1 MKTFA
6 ELLVDLSH
14 NEVKYILVGGL
25 AVDLCGYS
33 RVTHDVDIIIEHS
46 KDNINLLI
54 SRLLN
59 FGDGSAKELS
69 YTDFDLEEGCIRIVE
84 DFPLDI
90 FTIMRSQTYQDLRRY
105 VKFYEINE
113 VKIPYL
119 GAEGLI
125 ELKHNSYRAKDQLDV
140 QTLKVLLSNEA
151 NQSPIEK
158 SGVVI
163 SLKKWRNSF
172 FKKS

>member
-6 ELLVDLSH
+6 ELLVELSR
-14 NEVKYILVGGL
+14 NGVKYILVGGL

-33 RVTHDVDIIIEHS
+33 RVTHDVDIIIDYS
-46 KDNINLLI
+46 KENINLLI
-54 SRLLN
+54 SILFN
-59 FGDGSAKELS
+59 FGEGSVRELS

-90 FTIMRSQTYQDLRRY
+90 FTIMRSHTYQDLTRY

-125 ELKHNSYRAKDQLDV
+125 ELKQTSYRAKDQLDV

-158 SGVVI
+158 SGI
-163 SLKKWRNSF
+163 GMTFKKWLKSF
-172 FKKS
+172 FNV

>member
-69 YTDFDLEEGCIRIVE
+69 YTDFDLEEGSIMKLK
-84 DFPLDI
+84 FPI
-90 FTIMRSQTYQDLRRY
+90 WVQ
-105 VKFYEINE
+105 
-113 VKIPYL
+113 
-119 GAEGLI
+119 
-125 ELKHNSYRAKDQLDV
+125 KD
-140 QTLKVLLSNEA
+140 
-151 NQSPIEK
+151 
-158 SGVVI
+158 
-163 SLKKWRNSF
+163 
-172 FKKS
+172 

>member
-1 MKTFA
+1 
-6 ELLVDLSH
+6 LVDLSR

-46 KDNINLLI
+46 KNNINLLI
-54 SRLLN
+54 YRLLN

-90 FTIMRSQTYQDLRRY
+90 FTIMRNQTYQDLKRY

-125 ELKHNSYRAKDQLDV
+125 ELKQNSYRAIDQLDV

-151 NQSPIEK
+151 GQSHIEK
-158 SGVVI
+158 SGVII
-163 SLKKWRNSF
+163 SFRKWLNSFLKKT
-172 FKKS
+172 